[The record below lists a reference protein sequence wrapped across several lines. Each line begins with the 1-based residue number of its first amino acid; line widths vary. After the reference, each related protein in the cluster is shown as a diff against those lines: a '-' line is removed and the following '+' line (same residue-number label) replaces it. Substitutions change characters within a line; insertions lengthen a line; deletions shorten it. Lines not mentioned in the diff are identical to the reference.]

1 MKNAIIVGPPRI
13 SGNRIDYAY
22 EVRGAWRE
30 AFNAAEPFFVEYSRD
45 VSSVSP
51 GVALVPLF
59 ANLLPMAWVYDAE
72 IVAPACDRDFYE
84 SIPAFKRGYEA
95 MLPAMSLGGSLRVD
109 VLEDGGSPRP
119 GAAAA
124 FFSGGV
130 DAHSTLVS
138 HAGEKPALITLWG
151 ADVKLDDETGWAKVR
166 DHLIEVAGA
175 FGTEWITV
183 KSGLRTFLNE
193 GALNRRISACK
204 DGWWHAFQHGVG
216 LIGHAAPPACAE
228 GYSLVYF
235 ASTFSAA
242 NPRPTLCASSPDI
255 DNHVR
260 FCGARVHHDGY
271 EYSRQRKVARIA
283 EFVRSTGI
291 PVALRVCWRSR
302 GGLNCCRCEKCWR
315 TILALIAEGE
325 DPRRY
330 GFDYPQPMMRRLWRD
345 LYGKADLPGTVTVYY
360 ADIQRRMRE
369 TYGAS
374 PPDPGLAWVLRS
386 DMRRLGRHPVR
397 RVLRRLYYRLR
408 RA

>member
-1 MKNAIIVGPPRI
+1 
-13 SGNRIDYAY
+13 
-22 EVRGAWRE
+22 
-30 AFNAAEPFFVEYSRD
+30 
-45 VSSVSP
+45 
-51 GVALVPLF
+51 
-59 ANLLPMAWVYDAE
+59 MAWVYDAE

-95 MLPAMSLGGSLRVD
+95 MLPAMSLGGSLRGD

-166 DHLIEVAGA
+166 EPPDRG
-175 FGTEWITV
+175 GG
-183 KSGLRTFLNE
+183 GLRDGVDHGQIRSAHLSERRRAQPKDFGLQRRVVARVSARRRPHRPC
-193 GALNRRISACK
+193 GAAGLRRRLFAGLFCVHLQRGEPAS
-204 DGWWHAFQHGVG
+204 HA
-216 LIGHAAPPACAE
+216 LRLE
-228 GYSLVYF
+228 
-235 ASTFSAA
+235 
-242 NPRPTLCASSPDI
+242 PDI

-291 PVALRVCWRSR
+291 PVAPGLLAVP

-397 RVLRRLYYRLR
+397 RVLRRLYYGSAAPEAANAAAPPDGR
-408 RA
+408 RGRDLPAQP